1 MPWCFR
7 KFEII
12 QFEDVLYLNKICTFP
27 FLFKAHAWIFPSQ
40 LQILS
45 VLLVHSLRNM
55 NQTGPREKRLDVM
68 SAMDMAL
75 GEWKAIQFPVIYKRT
90 SKCLLWLKFH
100 IQMGKMKPQQ
110 RISVYQLQTSLN
122 IFNNSFSKV
131 LYAQTQPP
139 LLGFIDISFLL
150 IYSHLSFWGHYQ
162 IW

>member
-1 MPWCFR
+1 MCSTLIKSVF
-7 KFEII
+7 
-12 QFEDVLYLNKICTFP
+12 FP
-27 FLFKAHAWIFPSQ
+27 FLFKARAWSFPSQ

-55 NQTGPREKRLDVM
+55 NQTGPREKHLNVM
-68 SAMDMAL
+68 SAVDMAL
-75 GEWKAIQFPVIYKRT
+75 GEWKAIQFPVIHKRT
-90 SKCLLWLKFH
+90 SKCLFWLKFH

-131 LYAQTQPP
+131 LYVQTRPS

-162 IW
+162 I